1 MNNENDKYKG
11 IRQRMDL
18 NNFFTV
24 KYENKVAGYGW
35 RDGEG
40 NITDDPKKVKTKV
53 EIFVDFPVLAKDED
67 DFEILLQREIDLRGI
82 EEAECRSIIK
92 DDLQDYFSEIKQY
105 YKGDKLRTPSE
116 ISELEILLKSFIS
129 FLDQKPNEKKA
140 VKKEKKLIPEFK
152 DYFIADIKDLDGLKK
167 LMQEKKGKH
176 LAGIIY
182 ILQRD
187 GFIEENIE
195 KQSFYESFNK
205 DLNHSGVNK
214 YLRKDNQGLCLLD
227 NEDMEEYIQLVEE
240 QLLALL

>member
-53 EIFVDFPVLAKDED
+53 EIFVDFPILAKDED

-82 EEAECRSIIK
+82 GEAECRSIIK

-105 YKGDKLRTPSE
+105 YKGDQLRTPSE

-129 FLDQKPNEKKA
+129 FLDQRPKE
-140 VKKEKKLIPEFK
+140 KKEKKEEQIKYKNFE
-152 DYFIADIKDLDGLKK
+152 DYFTTNIRDIDGLKK
-167 LMQEKKGKH
+167 MMQKAKGKE
-176 LAGIIY
+176 LSAIIT
-182 ILQRD
+182 IL
-187 GFIEENIE
+187 EPLLPENMT
-195 KQSFYESFNK
+195 KKYFYKSFNPN
-205 DLNHSGVNK
+205 LNESGVNK
-214 YLRKDNQGLCLLD
+214 YLAKNDDGHRLIETDDYAQ
-227 NEDMEEYIQLVEE
+227 YIQTIQN
-240 QLLALL
+240 QLNEFL